1 MKLTLEPKLFAQF
14 LPKLRSETAL
24 TFWLIMPE
32 SALKAFQASGWDV
45 LPPQKASSRNANL
58 GNWQLSSSAS
68 KQLSFYAWCSNRAEQ
83 LGDEK
88 AYLLSMEVDVPAF
101 AKAVQSLQL
110 GSTVSLD
117 HRGSDCQLALWGKLA
132 EGASQPSLKELQ
144 IEVSAYVFQLEP
156 FNSIKGLFETNTFDW
171 GGASSAR
178 QLSQHWRL
186 DAQQH
191 RHVCAKLVQEL
202 GEDSALGQLI
212 AKELQQP
219 ASVEEPK
226 ESPAL
231 VAFWKQT
238 SKVLHRS
245 LRDTLQNV
253 EQLIEQ
259 QQREAFWDEAWEPE
273 QAEAEAAA
281 AAAASA
287 ASGRVDGS
295 DNSLQSGSGNLPLNL
310 KLELARALGSFKP

>member
-1 MKLTLEPKLFAQF
+1 
-14 LPKLRSETAL
+14 
-24 TFWLIMPE
+24 
-32 SALKAFQASGWDV
+32 
-45 LPPQKASSRNANL
+45 
-58 GNWQLSSSAS
+58 
-68 KQLSFYAWCSNRAEQ
+68 
-83 LGDEK
+83 
-88 AYLLSMEVDVPAF
+88 MEVDVPAF

-117 HRGSDCQLALWGKLA
+117 HRGSDCQLAFWGKLA

-144 IEVSAYVFQLEP
+144 VEVSAYIFQLEP
-156 FNSIKGLFETNTFDW
+156 FNSIKGLYETNSFDW

-191 RHVCAKLVQEL
+191 KHVYAKLVQEL
-202 GEDSALGQLI
+202 GEDSALGRLI

-245 LRDTLQNV
+245 LRDTLLNV

-259 QQREAFWDEAWEPE
+259 QQGETFWEEAWEPE

-281 AAAASA
+281 ATAASA

-310 KLELARALGSFKP
+310 KLEFAKVLGNFKP